1 MARGLKDQRD
11 TLVKDATAIRDAAK
25 AEERDLTDEEL
36 SEIEAKMNEVDD
48 LDVKIVRG
56 QRGKSALDRLA
67 TIVHPEEDEQRERAN
82 QPKSLGD
89 FFVAHAGERL
99 KEIKGAG
106 GKWSVGTP
114 EYVKAATDV
123 QVTPASGAGLAPLV
137 TDFDRAIVTGVRR
150 RLTIADLLGSG
161 RISGN
166 ALTYFVEGAA
176 EGDFTTVAENSQKP
190 QIHFV
195 DPTPVTESLKKIAA
209 FVKESDEMVDDF
221 PFLVDTINER
231 LLYMLGLFE
240 ENQLLNGNGT
250 GTNLR
255 GLLQRVGI
263 QTLGVVGDPK
273 TGNLDQIFK
282 AITATDTGSGL
293 SADGIVI
300 NPTDYQTFRLLKDSA
315 GQYLGGGP
323 FTGQYG
329 NGGILTQP
337 PLWGL
342 PTVITPA
349 IAAGTVLVGNFRL
362 SSTVYRKGGV
372 RVDSTNSEGND
383 FTNNRITIRAEERL
397 LLAVRIPAALV
408 KVTLGT
414 V

>member
-1 MARGLKDQRD
+1 MAKGLKDQRAV
-11 TLVKDATAIRDAAK
+11 LVKDAKAIRDAAL

-36 SEIEAKMNEVDD
+36 QEIESKMNEVDD

-56 QRGKSALDRLA
+56 ERGKSALDRLA
-67 TIVHPEEDEQRERAN
+67 SITHPEQERSGEEP
-82 QPKSLGD
+82 QYKSLGD
-89 FFVAHAGERL
+89 FFVAHAGDRL

-106 GKWSVGTP
+106 GRWSVGSP
-114 EYVKAATDV
+114 EFVKLATDV
-123 QVTPASGAGLAPLV
+123 QTTPASGAGLAPLV
-137 TDFDRAIVTGVRR
+137 TDFDRNIVTGVRR

-176 EGDFTTVAENSQKP
+176 EGDYTTVAENSTKP
-190 QIHFV
+190 QIHFA

-240 ENQLLNGNGT
+240 ETQLLNGNGT
-250 GTNLR
+250 GTNIR
-255 GLLQRVGI
+255 GLLQRSGI
-263 QTLGVVGDPK
+263 QSLGLTTDLK

-282 AITATDTGSGL
+282 AITAVNTGSGL
-293 SADGIVI
+293 DADGIVI
-300 NPTDYQTFRLLKDSA
+300 NPTDYQTFRLAKDSA

-329 NGGILTQP
+329 NGGILTNP

-342 PTVITPA
+342 PTVVTPA
-349 IAAGTVLVGNFRL
+349 ITAGTVLVGNFRL

-414 V
+414 A